1 MGVVY
6 VVHAVD
12 PSLAA
17 TLLVEVLVAVFV
29 YKIVVG
35 IVSKM
40 FKGKD

>member
-1 MGVVY
+1 MGLVY
-6 VVHAVD
+6 VVHVVD

-17 TLLVEVLVAVFV
+17 TLLVEVLVAVFA

-35 IVSKM
+35 IVSKL